1 MFIDYLIS
9 FILALIMFTIGS
21 TLRPSNFLYLA
32 KNPRLV
38 TIGLLLQMLFL
49 PALAFIL
56 VSWFPIRTEFK
67 VGIMVLAL
75 CPGGTTANLVSF
87 LVNAEVALS
96 IALTSI
102 NSFLIL
108 ATVPLFTYLTL
119 IFFTGEGD
127 MIHLPVGETIIN
139 IIVIIILPVAA
150 GMLFNKFMPRW
161 SAFIKNPLKYITI
174 VLLAAMF
181 LVKFFAPNEH
191 GGSGITFRE
200 VFRLLPVTLA
210 IHLASMLL
218 SYFIAR
224 LSIHSIRSCA
234 TIAIEVGLQNTTL
247 ALLITSTMLRNEQMA
262 KPALVYA
269 LFSFFTTFAFAY
281 YVMKKNRQRISAD
294 EPNTYPSPRPDH

>member
-21 TLRPSNFLYLA
+21 TLKPGNFVYLA
-32 KNPRLV
+32 KNPKLV

-49 PALAFIL
+49 PVLAFIL
-56 VSWFPIRTEFK
+56 VSWFPMRDEFK

-108 ATVPLFTYLTL
+108 ATIPLFTYLTL
-119 IFFTGEGD
+119 IFFTGHGD
-127 MIHLPVGETIIN
+127 IIHLPVGDTIIN
-139 IIVIIILPVAA
+139 ILVIILLPVAL
-150 GMLFNKFMPRW
+150 GMLFNRFFPTA
-161 SAFIKNPLKYITI
+161 SLFIKNPLKYLTI
-174 VLLAAMF
+174 VMLAVMF
-181 LVKFFAPNEH
+181 LIKFFAPNSQ
-191 GGSGITFRE
+191 GGSGITGRDILI
-200 VFRLLPVTLA
+200 LLPVTLL
-210 IHLASMLL
+210 IHVLSVIL
-218 SYFIAR
+218 SYYLSR
-224 LSIHSIRSCA
+224 LSITSIRSCT

-247 ALLITSTMLRNEQMA
+247 ALLITSTLLKNEEMA

-269 LFSFFTTFAFAY
+269 LFSFFTTFGFAWW
-281 YVMKKNRQRISAD
+281 VMKRNRKRIEQYESQ
-294 EPNTYPSPRPDH
+294 THPSERPDR